1 MGDDLVPLLHTVPG
15 SAKRLSVSERMVWR
29 LLRIGKLRA
38 SRVLGRTMISEAELQ
53 RFARE
58 AEEAVGGDEGEVDP
72 EMATPGDGGG
82 EQNR

>member
-1 MGDDLVPLLHTVPG
+1 MGDDLVPLLHTVPA

-29 LLRIGKLRA
+29 LLSIGKLRA

-58 AEEAVGGDEGEVDP
+58 AEESCG
-72 EMATPGDGGG
+72 T
-82 EQNR
+82 